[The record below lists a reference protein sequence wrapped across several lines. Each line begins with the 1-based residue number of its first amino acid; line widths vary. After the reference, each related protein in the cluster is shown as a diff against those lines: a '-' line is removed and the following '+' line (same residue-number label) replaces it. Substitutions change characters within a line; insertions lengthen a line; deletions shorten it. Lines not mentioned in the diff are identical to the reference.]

1 MAVSDLEFRSWLAGT
16 ASLFPPRAQAMGE
29 GQRVQ
34 DLTSVAV

>member
-16 ASLFPPRAQAMGE
+16 ASLFRRAQALGE